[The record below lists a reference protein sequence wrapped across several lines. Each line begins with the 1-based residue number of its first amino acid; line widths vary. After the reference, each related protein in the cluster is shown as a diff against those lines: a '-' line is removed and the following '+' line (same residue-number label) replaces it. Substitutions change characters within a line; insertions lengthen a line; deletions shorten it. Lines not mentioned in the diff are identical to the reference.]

1 MAGLVTNVPLFT
13 LVLFARTIYRGNP
26 MSDIVASRVTGR
38 IDGDFVV
45 FLIGMRINKPWKL
58 HKWLPV
64 ARVMPK
70 MLKELEAAP
79 PEVGF
84 LGHNGLSKT
93 IVQYWRSF
101 DHLERYARN
110 REALHWPAWVE
121 FNRRMKESRGDVGI
135 WHETYPVAAGRYE
148 AVYGIMPRF
157 GLAKAAGH
165 VTATSRGETARTR
178 LGGESKPAVE
188 ITY

>member
-1 MAGLVTNVPLFT
+1 MQT
-13 LVLFARTIYRGNP
+13 LDREERMNEI
-26 MSDIVASRVTGR
+26 IASRVTAR
-38 IDGDFVV
+38 IEGDFVL

-64 ARVMPK
+64 ARAMPK

-110 REALHWPAWVE
+110 RDALHWPAWVD
-121 FNRRMKESRGDVGI
+121 FNRRMKETRGDVGI
-135 WHETYPVAAGRYE
+135 WHETYRVRAGEYESIYSGMPAYGLGKASARAA
-148 AVYGIMPRF
+148 
-157 GLAKAAGH
+157 
-165 VTATSRGETARTR
+165 VTEEIDSARQR
-178 LGGESKPAVE
+178 LGTA
-188 ITY
+188 